1 MDSSAPILASAKERE
16 AGCVCPHCG
25 GAVQEHDHIAICQ
38 GCGTVHHQACWHS
51 QQRCGSYACAPARAA
66 VDSKQAPAWVI
77 TAEDLSAAQPL
88 PSRRPAFVPS
98 LRSPP
103 EPEGRPNR
111 LALAAF
117 ITALAGI
124 PFFGV
129 LTGLVAILLGA
140 LALGT
145 MRGGTQRGLGFALTG
160 ILLGLGDVVG
170 WVVFL
175 FVVLSQPGPAV
186 SFEEF
191 RNDPRVLENL
201 DPVLA
206 RAMRATVM
214 IDVHRGLL
222 AGTAK
227 GSGVILN
234 VTAHDAV
241 LVTNRHVV
249 DSKFDGSD
257 RREDIERLPP
267 VRVHFIGPATI
278 EGHVV
283 WQAPGGVDLALVRVG
298 GVPAEARDALWQRGR
313 PLRIGDAVF
322 AIGNPLG
329 LGWTHTQGTVSQLRF
344 QNMGGREVHVIQTQ
358 TAINPGNSGGGLF
371 DRDGYLVGVN
381 TWTKDKRIS
390 EGLNFAIALDT
401 LLELNPPGLH
411 ATDSAGK
418 EEKR

>member
-1 MDSSAPILASAKERE
+1 MDLSTPILASAKERE
-16 AGCVCPHCG
+16 AGCTCPHCG
-25 GAVQEHDHIAICQ
+25 AAVQQHDHIAICQ
-38 GCGTVHHQACWHS
+38 GCGTVHHEACWHS
-51 QQRCGSYACAPARAA
+51 QQRCGSYACAPARTA

-77 TAEDLSAAQPL
+77 TAAELNAAQPL
-88 PSRRPAFVPS
+88 PARRPAFVS
-98 LRSPP
+98 SRLAVP
-103 EPEGRPNR
+103 EPAGRLNR

-124 PFFGV
+124 PLFGV
-129 LTGLVAILLGA
+129 VTGLVAILLGS

-145 MRGGTQRGLGFALTG
+145 LRTKAQRGLGFALTG

-170 WVVFL
+170 WAVFL
-175 FVVLSQPGPAV
+175 FVVLSQPV

-191 RNDPRVLENL
+191 QNDPRVLENL

-214 IDVHRGLL
+214 IDVHRGLF

-234 VTAHDAV
+234 ITGHDA
-241 LVTNRHVV
+241 LVITNRHVV
-249 DSKFDGSD
+249 DSSFDGSAGGD
-257 RREDIERLPP
+257 NLERLPP
-267 VRVHFIGPATI
+267 VRAHFIGPATN

-298 GVPAEARDALWQRGR
+298 GVPGDARDALWQPGR

-329 LGWTHTQGTVSQLRF
+329 LGWTHTQGAVSQLRL

-371 DRDGYLVGVN
+371 DHSGYLVGVN

-411 ATDSAGK
+411 PTDSGAK
-418 EEKR
+418 KEKR